1 MIQRRGITVT
11 VFVVLHDN
19 YGDQGVDFHGVFGS
33 FKRAQAYISKQEP
46 DKHEQQWWEI
56 HECEP
61 Q

>member
-1 MIQRRGITVT
+1 MTL
-11 VFVVLHDN
+11 FVVLHDN